1 MSFGDHRALWIKH
14 NRLFIGIIELLNSES
29 FKGLKFGLEIQWA
42 NYSGFETHL
51 GSSKRVEFC
60 LLEGVGFLYFN
71 GA

>member
-42 NYSGFETHL
+42 TQALKLIWDLLS
-51 GSSKRVEFC
+51 VEFP
-60 LLEGVGFLYFN
+60 LLEGE
-71 GA
+71 